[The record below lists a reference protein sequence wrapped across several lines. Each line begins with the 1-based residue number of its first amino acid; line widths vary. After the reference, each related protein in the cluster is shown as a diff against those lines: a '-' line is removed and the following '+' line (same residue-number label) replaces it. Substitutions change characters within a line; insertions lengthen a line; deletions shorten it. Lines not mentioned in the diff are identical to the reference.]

1 MADEWTGS
9 SDIFTDYDGTITEA
23 SFKTNEYGTQMV
35 LVFDEIDGREKPVIE
50 YYKLPDSY
58 ESHDG
63 GETVERVDGKDK
75 AMSKRSKWMQFVM
88 AAAACGNNV
97 REELGD
103 DAPLN
108 ANRWIGTRWH
118 MDVVEGQPYTVKD
131 RDTGEMKKGVAKDYN
146 LPSAYLGK
154 DSAVVTSTPS
164 NGNGQVS
171 LSVLTDLHNPVVES
185 QIQELAKQLPHSDWF
200 KQSYALVQG
209 AGIEAG
215 QVSDLI
221 AAMGGR
227 ELYESLGG
235 KE

>member
-1 MADEWTGS
+1 MTDEWAGS

-23 SFKTNEYGTQMV
+23 TFKTNEYGTQMV

-88 AAAACGNNV
+88 AAANCGGNV

-108 ANRWIGTRWH
+108 ATRWIGTRWH
-118 MDVVEGQPYTVKD
+118 MDVVEGQPYNITD
-131 RDTGEMKKGVAKDYN
+131 RDTGEKKKGVSKDYN
-146 LPSAYLGK
+146 LPSAFLGK
-154 DSAVVTSTPS
+154 DSAAATSTPS
-164 NGNGQVS
+164 NGNGQVN

-185 QIQELAKQLPHSDWF
+185 QIQDLAKGLPHADWF
-200 KQSYALVQG
+200 RASYALFG
-209 AGIEAG
+209 SNSLDPNAYP
-215 QVSDLI
+215 DLI
-221 AAMGGR
+221 NAMSGK

-235 KE
+235 KG